1 MFRRVFIAN
10 RGEVAARVARACQGL
25 GIEAVFGASQADLEA
40 GFPYLEEAAEVVA
53 LGPGPASDSYLRM
66 DSLVQAAIQTGCS
79 AVHPG
84 WGFLAENSRFA
95 ALLKAH
101 GLTFIGPS
109 PRAIDLM
116 GRKLP
121 ARAAAE
127 AAGLPVVPGSGLL
140 RSADEAIEAAKK
152 TGYPILLKADAG
164 GGGRGIRRCEN
175 GEETR
180 IAFVEASRESAAAFG
195 CADLYLEKF
204 LSGGRHV
211 EFQVFGDGKG
221 EAVHLFERDCSLQ
234 RRHQKILEE
243 APCPSLSAKAREEF
257 GRLCAR
263 ATASW
268 GYSGAGTLEFLMDKE
283 DQLHFLEMNTRL
295 QVEHPVTEEICG
307 VDLAKAQIQVAAGE
321 GLPWKQEDIRL
332 QGHAIEAR
340 INAEDPE
347 NDFRPSPGT
356 VDAFQFEGDGIRVET
371 HLAPGSA
378 IPPHYDSLMGKVIA
392 HADTREEAITRLDA
406 CLEKAKVGGS
416 PTTAALHRRI
426 LAHPD
431 FQASRIHTRWL
442 EESLLS

>member
-95 ALLKAH
+95 ALLKTH

-109 PRAIDLM
+109 PAALDLM

-121 ARAAAE
+121 ARAAAQ

-140 RSADEAIEAAKK
+140 RSADEAVEAAEK
-152 TGYPILLKADAG
+152 TRYPVLLKADAG

-175 GEETR
+175 ADETR
-180 IAFVEASRESAAAFG
+180 TAFSEASREAAAAFG
-195 CADLYLEKF
+195 CGDLYLEKF

-221 EAVHLFERDCSLQ
+221 KAVHLFERECSLQ

-243 APCPSLSAKAREEF
+243 APCPSLSDEAREEF
-257 GRLCAR
+257 GLLCAR

-268 GYSGAGTLEFLMDKE
+268 AYSGAGTLEFLMDAE
-283 DQLHFLEMNTRL
+283 GQLHFLEMNTRL

-307 VDLAKAQIQVAAGE
+307 VDLAQAQIQVAAGE
-321 GLPWKQEDIRL
+321 GLPWKQDDIRL

-347 NDFRPSPGT
+347 NNFRPCPGT
-356 VDAFQFEGDGIRVET
+356 VDAFQFEGEGIRVET
-371 HLAPGSA
+371 HLAPGSS
-378 IPPHYDSLMGKVIA
+378 ISPHYDSLMGKVIA
-392 HADTREEAITRLDA
+392 HADTREEAIARLDA
-406 CLEKAKVGGS
+406 CLEKAKIEGP
-416 PTTAALHRRI
+416 PTTATLHRSI
-426 LAHPD
+426 LSHPD
-431 FQASRIHTRWL
+431 FQASRIHTGWL